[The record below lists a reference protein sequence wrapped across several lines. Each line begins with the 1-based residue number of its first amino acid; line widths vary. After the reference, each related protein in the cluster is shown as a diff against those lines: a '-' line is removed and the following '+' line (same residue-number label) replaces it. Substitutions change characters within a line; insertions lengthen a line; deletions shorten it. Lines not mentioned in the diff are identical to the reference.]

1 MWPNDVILSLLKC
14 QLIWCEKQL
23 WLSWGFRDFRRIFW
37 IVSIMLQ
44 QWLYLYIWWCISNV
58 IKFWYTHFH
67 FSIKKISF
75 LSISLSL
82 SLSSIFF
89 SVFLLR
95 WVFSLSL
102 SLCSSIFFSVFLLHW
117 VFFIILCIF
126 FVCQNSS
133 VFNIL
138 PNWISETLQ
147 PSWTTHHILCP
158 SHSLSYVFIILQPLS
173 SLHHYHNHHI
183 RPKLATPLS

>member
-1 MWPNDVILSLLKC
+1 
-14 QLIWCEKQL
+14 
-23 WLSWGFRDFRRIFW
+23 
-37 IVSIMLQ
+37 MLQ

-158 SHSLSYVFIILQPLS
+158 SHSLSYVFLNLQPLS

>member
-82 SLSSIFF
+82 SLSLLSSSLFF
-89 SVFLLR
+89 FFVE
-95 WVFSLSL
+95 FSLSL
-102 SLCSSIFFSVFLLHW
+102 SL
-117 VFFIILCIF
+117 
-126 FVCQNSS
+126 
-133 VFNIL
+133 
-138 PNWISETLQ
+138 
-147 PSWTTHHILCP
+147 
-158 SHSLSYVFIILQPLS
+158 SLSLFFYLLLCFSS
-173 SLHHYHNHHI
+173 SLSFLYNSLYFLCMS
-183 RPKLATPLS
+183 KLFSFQHSTQLN